1 MEIATNV
8 PVEVAM
14 TTSRK
19 NPAKQSAKAYAVRR
33 PHEAF
38 YVLEGWPDRYD
49 ACGLAVSAVR
59 IR

>member
-1 MEIATNV
+1 
-8 PVEVAM
+8 M